1 MPTQNAYFEIAN
13 ESHLQFDAK
22 KKECDT
28 MQCDREVALLA
39 LKQSIEM
46 SGEPLQRELNTLKV
60 NCGDYLITVN
70 RKLSI
75 IVYIMLWRF

>member
-60 NCGDYLITVN
+60 NYYYLITVN
-70 RKLSI
+70 RKLSV